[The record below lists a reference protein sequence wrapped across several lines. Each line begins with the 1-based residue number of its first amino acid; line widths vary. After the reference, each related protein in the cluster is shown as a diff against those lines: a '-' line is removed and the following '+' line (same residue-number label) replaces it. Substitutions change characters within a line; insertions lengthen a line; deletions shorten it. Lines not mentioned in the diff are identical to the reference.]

1 MTMSDMIK
9 VKDRLEKHPKDMVNI
24 ELLEQYSHYN
34 QRVYRS
40 EDEQNYIAL
49 LRQELLKRMEEKNLQ
64 Q

>member
-9 VKDRLEKHPKDMVNI
+9 VKDRLEKYPKDMVNI

-49 LRQELLKRMEEKNLQ
+49 LRQEMLKRMEEKNLQ